1 MTRINLLP
9 WREKLREER
18 KKAFLITLG
27 IVVGIAGVILFVG
40 DRIVNSGIS
49 AQSARNSYLKEQIAG
64 LDRELAEIRALREQ
78 KEALTERM
86 AVIQDLQGTRPI
98 IVRLFDE
105 LVRTLPEGVY
115 YQLVRRT
122 DNSITLEGVA
132 ESNSRVSALMRSLDD
147 SEWFADPDLRG
158 VSAVPSSDAQGIQ
171 QNGRNQFEL
180 TVNVTTPTLPGAE

>member
-78 KEALTERM
+78 KEAINERM
-86 AVIQDLQGTRPI
+86 AVIEDLQGTRPI